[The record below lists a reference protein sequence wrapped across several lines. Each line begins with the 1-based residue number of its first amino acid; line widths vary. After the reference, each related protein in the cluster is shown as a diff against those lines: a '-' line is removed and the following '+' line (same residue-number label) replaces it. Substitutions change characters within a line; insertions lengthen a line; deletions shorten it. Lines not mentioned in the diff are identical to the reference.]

1 MVERQTWATT
11 MPHFVVLAM
20 DSRQLM
26 IRIRERV
33 PKMMSADQENRKK
46 ALWDMRFLNVA
57 GAQWQ
62 TRDGVRLSADRGD
75 RPSYQFPIL
84 KPKIKRVINEMRANR
99 PQGKVRAVEDN
110 DKDTAEVMEGL
121 LRNIW
126 AVNNCDHITDYAA
139 QYQVGAGMGAW
150 RIDTDYSDDTV
161 FDQDIKVK
169 PFLNP
174 FCVWWGPEA
183 IDQLKRDAPDWFISD
198 KVSKDEFERRWP
210 NREKVS
216 FDAGMFDDDADWMDN
231 EGVRIGEYWW
241 KEPAVKRLFLLQ
253 SGKTVDAKDFD
264 GAGPVADP
272 VIKEREVK
280 CHKIMMTI
288 VGGGDSVL
296 EKPTEWAGKYFPFVV
311 AFGEYLVIEGKV
323 EWQGLTRDGVD
334 AQQGFNAAMTSCVET
349 INQAPQSKY
358 WATAEQAKGHIDKW
372 NVAHKEN
379 LPFLL
384 YNADAKAPGPPQRM
398 GSPDVPVALIQL
410 SQIMSDNVKSTTG
423 VFDASVGAVSNE
435 TSGRAIAARQ
445 QQGEIAN
452 FNYQDNMSLA
462 QWWFYQILIDL
473 VPKIYDGERS
483 IRILGTDLAEKY
495 VRINA
500 VDPMTGK
507 KVNDLT
513 AGKFD
518 LTVTV
523 GPSWSTRRQEASD
536 FFTQMGQSNP
546 ALWNVAGD
554 LMFKATDMPYS
565 DEIADR
571 MKFLLPPE
579 IQKRLQEGMQMP
591 AEVKQ
596 AMAQVDAMMQQVQQQ
611 AQLVQQAAAE
621 AEGIKTEAEKAK
633 LGVQSQIDALKV
645 QQARFDADVAK
656 QMASLM
662 QRESSIKLL
671 EGQLEQK
678 VTQLESGAEQEDF
691 KSAAQE
697 AVAAIQEMAN
707 RFGAEAAD
715 IMQALAAKQT
725 ELDSRVDQEISMLM
739 QTPPP
744 GQGAPS
750 EAPLQ

>member
-1 MVERQTWATT
+1 
-11 MPHFVVLAM
+11 M
-20 DSRQLM
+20 DSKQLM

-62 TRDGVRLSADRGD
+62 TREGVRLSAERGD

-110 DKDTAEVMEGL
+110 DKETAEVMEGL

-139 QYQVGAGMGAW
+139 QYQVGGGMGAW
-150 RIDTDYSDDTV
+150 RVDTDYSDDTV

-198 KVSKDEFERRWP
+198 KVSKEEFERRWP

-231 EGVRIGEYWW
+231 DGVRIGEYWW
-241 KEPAVKRLFLLQ
+241 KEPATKRLFLLQ
-253 SGKTVDAKDFD
+253 SGKTVDASEYD

-272 VIKEREVK
+272 VTKEREVK
-280 CHKIMMTI
+280 CHKIMMCI

-296 EKPTEWAGKYFPFVV
+296 EKPTEWAGKYFPFIV
-311 AFGEYLVIEGKV
+311 AFGEYIVLEGKV

-334 AQQGFNAAMTSCVET
+334 AQQGFNAAMTSTVET
-349 INQAPQSKY
+349 INQSPQSKF
-358 WATAEQAKGHIDKW
+358 WATPDQAKGHVNKW

-384 YNADAKAPGPPQRM
+384 YNVDPKSPGPPQRM

-410 SQIMSDNVKSTTG
+410 SQMMADNVKSTTG

-462 QWWFYQILIDL
+462 QWWFYQILMDL
-473 VPKIYDGERS
+473 VPKIYDGTRS

-500 VDPMTGK
+500 VDPATGK

-579 IQKRLQEGMQMP
+579 IQTRLQEGMQMP

-596 AMAQVDAMMQQVQQQ
+596 AMAQVDSMMQQVQQQ

-633 LGVQSQIDALKV
+633 LGVQSQLDALKV

-656 QMASLM
+656 QMAALM
-662 QRESSIKLL
+662 QRESAIKLL

-678 VTQLESGAEQEDF
+678 VAGMESELEQDDF
-691 KSAAQE
+691 KVAAQE
-697 AVAAIQEMAN
+697 AVGAIQEMAN
-707 RFGAEAAD
+707 RFSTEAGE

-744 GQGAPS
+744 GQQGAPT